1 MSNSNSSSIYFSG
14 LNGIRAMAALGV
26 VVSHTTLALPQFGLD
41 AFLFGA
47 FNDGKP
53 KGLLLAGFGVSMFFV
68 LSGFLITY
76 LLLKE
81 KEVQEIDIKKF
92 YLRRILRIW
101 PLYYVY
107 LALCLIFMIL
117 DHQAFDT
124 SALFFYLFYAA
135 NVPFILGNGIGLV
148 AHYWSLGVEEQFY
161 MFWPW
166 VVKKIKNS
174 WLVPITAASIVI
186 LVMAKL
192 VLHVLTPNSILESA
206 IHITRF
212 HCMMIGALGALLY
225 YNENKWFL
233 LVFDNKIA
241 QFFAWIII
249 LLVICNKYH
258 FASIIDNEIISVV
271 TLFVIIGQI
280 NKTNRLVNLENS
292 VCDFLGKISYGIYVI
307 HPLIITLLAKF
318 LPPIQAPNMLKYL
331 IIYSLVAG
339 LTILLSF
346 ISYKYLESYFLKL
359 KHKFTVVKSS
369 AYKNG

>member
-1 MSNSNSSSIYFSG
+1 MNDSKPSPIYFSG
-14 LNGIRAMAALGV
+14 LNGIRAMAAIGV
-26 VVSHTTLALPQFGLD
+26 VISHTTLALPEFGLD

-101 PLYYVY
+101 PLYYIY
-107 LALCLIFMIL
+107 LALCLIFMIFS
-117 DHQAFDT
+117 HQSIDT

-166 VVKKIKNS
+166 FIKKVKDS
-174 WLVPITAASIVI
+174 WFIPITLAAII
-186 LVMAKL
+186 FLVLAKL
-192 VLHVLTPNSILESA
+192 ALHVLTPNSMLESA

-212 HCMMIGALGALLY
+212 HCMMIGALGAMLY
-225 YNENKWFL
+225 YNKNNWFL
-233 LVFDNKIA
+233 LVFDNKIT
-241 QFFAWIII
+241 QLFAWVII
-249 LLVICNKYH
+249 LLVIFNKYH

-271 TLFVIIGQI
+271 TLVIIIGQI
-280 NKTNRLVNLENS
+280 NITNRLVNLENKL
-292 VCDFLGKISYGIYVI
+292 CDFLGKISYGIYVI
-307 HPLIITLLAKF
+307 HPLIITLLVKF
-318 LPPIQAPNMLKYL
+318 LPAIQLPTVLKYL
-331 IIYSLVAG
+331 FIYGLVLC
-339 LTILLSF
+339 LTIVFSF
-346 ISYKYLESYFLKL
+346 LSYKYIESYFLKL
-359 KHKFTVVKSS
+359 KHKFTVVRSS